1 MTVVTVIY
9 QLGFLGKQMAREIER
24 KYLLNNEDW
33 KALAHQK
40 THFAQGYLNDIK
52 QAGSKSSVRV
62 RIEGDQAN
70 INIKSLEIG
79 LSRDEYEYP
88 INLQDARQM
97 LATLAVGPVIEKN
110 RYLVSHEQHLWEIDV
125 FLGDNSGL
133 VVAEVEIN
141 SEDEQVILPE
151 WIGTEVTNISRYYN
165 VSLSQKPY
173 KDWTTDEKTI

>member
-1 MTVVTVIY
+1 
-9 QLGFLGKQMAREIER
+9 MAREIER